1 MEVSM
6 SDHQHPSRSLAT
18 DTGPDQL
25 AVFRGRRFRVLP
37 GQAGRSDP
45 SRPGPLTGDPD
56 ELVFELRRLGERG
69 ERISVRQCGVAE
81 AGIELDHLRAWARAK
96 GCELELGSPLP
107 RPAGDRLPR
116 L

>member
-1 MEVSM
+1 M

-18 DTGPDQL
+18 APGPDQL

-37 GQAGRSDP
+37 GEVERTDCA
-45 SRPGPLTGDPD
+45 RPGPLTGDPD
-56 ELVFELRRLGERG
+56 ELVFELRRQGQRG
-69 ERISVRQCGVAE
+69 ERIGARQRGAAE
-81 AGIELDHLRAWARAK
+81 AGIELEHLRAWARAE

-107 RPAGDRLPR
+107 QPVAERPPR